1 MRSLLIGISLGFVM
15 SSSSFAQEMN
25 TFDCQEVGNNTPEAL
40 GAEGQTI
47 LTDNF
52 ACRVTTGSMQ
62 GANMTGTAIWN
73 FNKTDG
79 TLVSGTGVM
88 RKPGSV
94 VVYKDDSGTLK
105 LATDDKGN
113 VTGASGAGKATW
125 LVATGA
131 AASGAGKTW
140 NWTVKSTG
148 PGRFTV
154 SEPVE

>member
-1 MRSLLIGISLGFVM
+1 MRSLLIGISLGFTM
-15 SSSSFAQEMN
+15 SSVSFAQEMN
-25 TFDCQEVGNNTPEAL
+25 TFDCQDVGNNAPETLA
-40 GAEGQTI
+40 AEGQSI
-47 LTDNF
+47 LTENF
-52 ACRVTTGSMQ
+52 ACRITTGPMQ
-62 GANMTGTAIWN
+62 GANMTGTVIWN

-131 AASGAGKTW
+131 AASAAGKTW
-140 NWTVKSTG
+140 NWTAKSTG

-154 SEPVE
+154 SETAE

>member
-1 MRSLLIGISLGFVM
+1 MRSLLISISLGLTLV
-15 SSSSFAQEMN
+15 SGAFAQEAN
-25 TFDCQEVGNNTPEAL
+25 TFDCQDVGDIAPEPLA
-40 GAEGQTI
+40 AEGQSI
-47 LTDNF
+47 LTENF
-52 ACRVTTGSMQ
+52 ACRVTAGPMQ
-62 GANMTGTAIWN
+62 GANMTGTVTWN

-105 LATDDKGN
+105 LTTDDKGN

-131 AASGAGKTW
+131 AAPAAGKTW
-140 NWTVKSTG
+140 DWTATGTG

-154 SEPVE
+154 SEKAE